1 MNKSQYIDVASL
13 FGASV
18 LGLIVP
24 LPGQISILRPLLISI
39 LFIIFHHC
47 THESTETNIRAF
59 IQILIVSGFI
69 SILPLPIC
77 LWSPVLIVAGYQVLE
92 FLQMKSGPT

>member
-1 MNKSQYIDVASL
+1 MNKSQYIEAASL

-39 LFIIFHHC
+39 LFIILHHC
-47 THESTETNIRAF
+47 IHQSAETNVRAF
-59 IQILIVSGFI
+59 MQVLVVSGFV